1 MNRSRDKVRCA
12 LNHQNAGSIPVDFG
26 STAVTGIHCRIVE
39 ALRNYYGLAPRP
51 VKIVDA
57 FQMLGEIDAELA
69 EKIGVDCI
77 GIGGPKDIFDLDT
90 TRMHEQTT
98 PWGQRV
104 LVPEAM
110 DLTPDMRGDVYVYAG
125 GDQNYP
131 PSAVMPKG
139 CYFIN
144 AIERQ
149 QPIEEDRLDPEDNVE
164 EFGLLTENDLA
175 YYCAEA
181 DKAYQTGRAVV
192 ASFGGTALGDV
203 AFVPGMGLKQPKGIR
218 SVVEWYMSTAMR
230 QDYLHQVFE
239 KEIDIAIAN
248 YEKLWAALGDKIDV
262 VLTCGTDF
270 GSQESQFCSI
280 DTFRE
285 LWLPHYR
292 RMNDWIHQHTTWKI
306 FKHSCGAII
315 PILPGLIEA
324 GFDIINP
331 VQINAKDMDSR
342 RLKEEF
348 GSQLTF
354 WGGGVDTQKILPF
367 GTPDEIRRHVM
378 GQCEILG
385 RDGGFV
391 FNAVHNV
398 QANVPVD
405 NVVAMFVRGEKRSV
419 SICGRSENE

>member
-218 SVVEWYMSTAMR
+218 SVVEWYMSAMR

-405 NVVAMFVRGEKRSV
+405 NVVAMFDALKDIS
-419 SICGRSENE
+419 

>member
-39 ALRNYYGLAPRP
+39 ALRNYYGLTPRP

-218 SVVEWYMSTAMR
+218 SVVEWYMATAMR

-405 NVVAMFVRGEKRSV
+405 NVVAMFDALKDIS
-419 SICGRSENE
+419 

>member
-181 DKAYQTGRAVV
+181 DRAYQTGRAVV

-230 QDYLHQVFE
+230 KDYLHQVFE

-405 NVVAMFVRGEKRSV
+405 NVVAMFDALKDIS
-419 SICGRSENE
+419 

>member
-90 TRMHEQTT
+90 TRMHEQTP

-181 DKAYQTGRAVV
+181 
-192 ASFGGTALGDV
+192 
-203 AFVPGMGLKQPKGIR
+203 VPK
-218 SVVEWYMSTAMR
+218 VC
-230 QDYLHQVFE
+230 
-239 KEIDIAIAN
+239 IA
-248 YEKLWAALGDKIDV
+248 
-262 VLTCGTDF
+262 
-270 GSQESQFCSI
+270 
-280 DTFRE
+280 
-285 LWLPHYR
+285 
-292 RMNDWIHQHTTWKI
+292 
-306 FKHSCGAII
+306 
-315 PILPGLIEA
+315 
-324 GFDIINP
+324 
-331 VQINAKDMDSR
+331 
-342 RLKEEF
+342 
-348 GSQLTF
+348 
-354 WGGGVDTQKILPF
+354 
-367 GTPDEIRRHVM
+367 
-378 GQCEILG
+378 
-385 RDGGFV
+385 
-391 FNAVHNV
+391 
-398 QANVPVD
+398 
-405 NVVAMFVRGEKRSV
+405 
-419 SICGRSENE
+419 

>member
-77 GIGGPKDIFDLDT
+77 GIDGPKDIFDLDT

-280 DTFRE
+280 VTFRE

-405 NVVAMFVRGEKRSV
+405 NVVAMFDALKDIS
-419 SICGRSENE
+419 